1 MLTMPDINSE
11 MSAIPQLVSSL
22 SNSFGAFYV
31 SLLLAA
37 ILYGFTSLQLV
48 IYIQSQ
54 WKYDRVVYRIMTDL
68 KVVLLWLLDTI
79 HVTFISHML
88 YYYLI
93 SNFAN
98 PPALSVIVWSFKGEN
113 IMTMI
118 IILSVHCLYVHR
130 LWILGKGRNRILSL
144 VQVVTIT
151 LLLGL
156 SMREHI
162 SRNLYDKFQTNIE
175 GLKFN
180 CTRYLEMLT
189 WEPITVLSV
198 LAFND
203 FLVASSMCYLLAL
216 SRTGFSKTDT
226 TIKRIALYV
235 CGSGCLTSICSLTA
249 IITCAVMP
257 DNSINLAIDFL
268 LSKLY
273 VNSFMALLNSR
284 SQAECFGDATLST
297 FGAAPH
303 PVKGQDKEH
312 QTYLGVQFEG
322 RQPRQTLCTNAPC
335 CKEDAGSPLN
345 LDSPNSTYQG
355 SFQNYL
361 PISALTL

>member
-54 WKYDRVVYRIMTDL
+54 WKYDRVVYRIM
-68 KVVLLWLLDTI
+68 VVLLWLLDTI

-156 SMREHI
+156 SMLQLHAM
-162 SRNLYDKFQTNIE
+162 SQCYLYSD
-175 GLKFN
+175 
-180 CTRYLEMLT
+180 LEMLT